1 VRVPPWRVPRLR
13 QSEHVMEKYFDCVV
27 ISGRKIVCDYFCQH
41 LTREEA
47 QAHAQRLMDNHERG
61 KLVIS
66 VCRPEV
72 D

>member
-1 VRVPPWRVPRLR
+1 MLARRVHRLR
-13 QSEHVMEKYFDCVV
+13 AESERVMAEKYFDCVV

>member
-1 VRVPPWRVPRLR
+1 
-13 QSEHVMEKYFDCVV
+13 MEKYFDCVV